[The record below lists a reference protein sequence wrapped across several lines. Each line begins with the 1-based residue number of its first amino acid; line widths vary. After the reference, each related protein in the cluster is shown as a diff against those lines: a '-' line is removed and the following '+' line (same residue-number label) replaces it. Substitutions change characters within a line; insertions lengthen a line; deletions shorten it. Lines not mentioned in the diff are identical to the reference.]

1 MKTAVYRWLYC
12 SLTVFVLFLTGVAVA
27 QQAKDSADKDKD
39 KKEVPSAGTPA
50 KSDPIAMAP
59 DYVIGPEDVLS
70 INVWKEAEV
79 SAGTVPVRPDGKISL
94 PLIND
99 IQAAGLTPMQ
109 LASEVGARL
118 GKFIEQPQ
126 VTVVVT
132 AVNSRRVYIVG
143 QVPRAGAFPL
153 LPQMTVLQA
162 LSSAGG
168 VSEFADTKKMYVLRN
183 DNGKPVRFPF
193 NYKDVLRGVNA
204 SQNIVLKPGD
214 TVVVP

>member
-1 MKTAVYRWLYC
+1 
-12 SLTVFVLFLTGVAVA
+12 
-27 QQAKDSADKDKD
+27 
-39 KKEVPSAGTPA
+39 
-50 KSDPIAMAP
+50 
-59 DYVIGPEDVLS
+59 
-70 INVWKEAEV
+70 
-79 SAGTVPVRPDGKISL
+79 
-94 PLIND
+94 
-99 IQAAGLTPMQ
+99 MQ